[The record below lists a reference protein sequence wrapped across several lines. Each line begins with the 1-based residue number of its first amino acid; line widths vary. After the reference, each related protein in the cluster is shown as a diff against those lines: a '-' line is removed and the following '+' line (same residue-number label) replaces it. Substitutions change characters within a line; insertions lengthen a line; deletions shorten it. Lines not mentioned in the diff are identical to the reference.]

1 MERVSFLVWGI
12 SFLITYTMKG
22 KIRELEG
29 ITYDTNDAEQKK
41 AYLRHYHR
49 LYRRNMY
56 KTHKED
62 FLAYNRNYVANN
74 REKVNAYY
82 RNKYANQSEEQKQV
96 IRERNRIFAKNKY
109 HNNAEFRDQKKQAS
123 LANYYKKKAEVSH

>member
-1 MERVSFLVWGI
+1 
-12 SFLITYTMKG
+12 MKG
-22 KIRELEG
+22 EIRELEG

-49 LYRRNMY
+49 LYRRNRY

-62 FLAYNRNYVANN
+62 FLAYNRNYVEKN

-82 RNKYANQSEEQKQV
+82 RNQYAKKTEEQKDV
-96 IRERNRIFAKNKY
+96 VREKQRIYAKEKY
-109 HNNAEFRDQKKQAS
+109 KNDVEYREKQKQNT
-123 LANYYKKKAEVSH
+123 LANYYRKRGQRPPTTRG

>member
-1 MERVSFLVWGI
+1 
-12 SFLITYTMKG
+12 MKG

-49 LYRRNMY
+49 LWRRNRY
-56 KTHKED
+56 KTHKEG
-62 FLAYNRNYVANN
+62 FLAYNRNYVEKN

-82 RNKYANQSEEQKQV
+82 RNQYAKKTEEQKNV
-96 IRERNRIFAKNKY
+96 VREKQRIYAKNKY
-109 HNNAEFRDQKKQAS
+109 HSNAEFRSKKKQTS
-123 LANYYKKKAEVSH
+123 LANYYKKRGQDPSRRGGDEEKVSP